1 MNRVYNFNHYF
12 LRPYSLVNGVLLPTQ
27 TDHCDDTQRTGS
39 AVLRKRNSQMNNLSR
54 IKTLARI
61 LTRSYYKDPNRIL

>member
-27 TDHCDDTQRTGS
+27 TNVMIHRG
-39 AVLRKRNSQMNNLSR
+39 LGLLS
-54 IKTLARI
+54 
-61 LTRSYYKDPNRIL
+61 